1 MIKQDVGLVVNLIEL
16 NVKET
21 IMRPVIFFISIL
33 FLQGILSYTAHA
45 QRTYITRKGTLV
57 AKTLKGDSLVTH
69 EFNNINVLLDYDK
82 AEVVINFKLDD
93 SLDDHIPSNRF
104 FYDYDVAINSRL
116 SLSEIETQSHPDRNF
131 NIQGHLIYN
140 EAAYYLTGDGVLEHI
155 EGGEALACLLTMN
168 IKLMEGTTL
177 VLDNYGQVEDIF
189 LLQTVLNQ
197 EVLDE
202 WGKVGY

>member
-1 MIKQDVGLVVNLIEL
+1 MASTPCLARFATAGCSFLSRACNRDAGTVNLPDL
-16 NVKET
+16 
-21 IMRPVIFFISIL
+21 
-33 FLQGILSYTAHA
+33 GA
-45 QRTYITRKGTLV
+45 
-57 AKTLKGDSLVTH
+57 
-69 EFNNINVLLDYDK
+69 
-82 AEVVINFKLDD
+82 KLDD